1 MATANDILEALD
13 AAELQRRLAA
23 IDKEREALRIL
34 HRAALRLER
43 RKDTAATEGPAQP
56 AEASP

>member
-1 MATANDILEALD
+1 MATANDILESLD
-13 AAELQRRLAA
+13 AADLQRRLEA

-43 RKDTAATEGPAQP
+43 QQVKAAA
-56 AEASP
+56 ASPGNKGEER